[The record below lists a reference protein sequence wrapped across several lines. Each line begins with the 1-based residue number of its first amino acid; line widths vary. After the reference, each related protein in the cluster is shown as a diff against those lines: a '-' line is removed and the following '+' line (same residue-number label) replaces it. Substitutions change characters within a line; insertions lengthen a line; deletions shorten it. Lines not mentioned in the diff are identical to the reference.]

1 MEAIVKLDKKG
12 LRDFG
17 LIFGLMI
24 ALVFGIV
31 GPLLWR
37 HALPLWPWIA
47 AVIFWVWA
55 LLAPQTL
62 NPVYQVWMRIGL
74 VLGWINTRLIL
85 GIIFYLILTPMGIIR
100 RSMGRDPMGR
110 EWKRHV
116 ESYSIPSQ
124 MRTRESMERPF

>member
-1 MEAIVKLDKKG
+1 MEGIVKLDKKG

-31 GPLLWR
+31 APLLWR
-37 HALPLWPWIA
+37 HALPLWPWIPA
-47 AVIFWVWA
+47 GIFWVWA

-74 VLGWINTRLIL
+74 VMGWINTRLIL
-85 GIIFYLILTPMGIIR
+85 GIIFYIILTPMGIIR
-100 RSMGRDPMGR
+100 RTMGSDPMRR
-110 EWKRHV
+110 EWKRDA

-124 MRTRESMERPF
+124 VRTRESMERPF

>member
-24 ALVFGIV
+24 GLVFGIL

-37 HALPLWPWIA
+37 HALPLWPWIL

-62 NPVYQVWMRIGL
+62 NPVYQVWMRIAL

-85 GIIFYLILTPMGIIR
+85 GIIFYLMLTPMGIIR
-100 RSMGRDPMGR
+100 RTMGSDPMRR

-116 ESYSIPSQ
+116 ESYSIPSPV
-124 MRTRESMERPF
+124 RTRESMERPF